1 MIPILLMILIMVLS
15 LIPVNDIKER
25 FKHKFTQAKYIKTQL
40 EKYLNIRLSL
50 TTIQN
55 ILHIPF
61 FAILAFLWMRFFQK
75 RNIKGKKAIIY
86 TLLIM
91 FFFSLFSEL
100 SQFFLSTRDASF
112 VDLLLDLGGSWVGV
126 VIYRIMG

>member
-61 FAILAFLWMRFFQK
+61 FAILAFLWMRFFAK
-75 RNIKGKKAIIY
+75 RGVRFKKALIY
-86 TLLIM
+86 TFLII
-91 FFFSLFSEL
+91 FSSGKGYFDRRCTNGFGRLCRWSSNL
-100 SQFFLSTRDASF
+100 
-112 VDLLLDLGGSWVGV
+112 
-126 VIYRIMG
+126 